1 MNKQKL
7 GKLLVRVA
15 DNREISLSS
24 FIVLLL
30 IILAIFVPSF
40 ISGSNLMQIVLN
52 TVTVCILALGELTV
66 IITKGIDLSVGATMG
81 LITLIVG
88 QLALSGWPLWG
99 LLAIAL
105 LVGLVAGLVNGILIS
120 LVKLPSIIVT
130 LGTLSVYSGLM
141 YLVTGGNWVTNLPN
155 YIQNLSSWSFLGFIP
170 GPVVIMLIILLFIT
184 IFLRY
189 SRVGRYLYAIGNNPN
204 AANLAGINEK
214 RIIVIPYIL
223 TGVLAAI
230 AGVLYLSYN
239 GFSTPNTGSSLN
251 LQAIAA
257 AVIGGANVFGGR
269 GGAIGAVLGALLLGV
284 ISEALVFFHLPAV
297 WNDAAEGLIIL
308 LAVVMDSAI
317 SRTIR
322 VTRG

>member
-1 MNKQKL
+1 MNKQKI